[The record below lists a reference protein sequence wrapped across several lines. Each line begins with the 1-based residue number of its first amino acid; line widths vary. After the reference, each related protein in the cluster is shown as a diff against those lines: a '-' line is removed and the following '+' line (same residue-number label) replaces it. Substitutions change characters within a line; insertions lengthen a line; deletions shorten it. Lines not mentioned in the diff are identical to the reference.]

1 MRPGR
6 HGGMSS
12 SELELILARNG
23 NFLSVRRAGSGDGF
37 ASLHNGITGD
47 FILGINGGWLPE
59 YSRMQQP
66 KYDCECTPGGHC
78 RSGQHG
84 ILLLRGWR
92 NTLYELVTRN
102 RVRVTREIRRILGD
116 VDARNAADYGAV
128 AAPMSDPSPSW
139 NHTGLRGAA

>member
-1 MRPGR
+1 MA
-6 HGGMSS
+6 S

-37 ASLHNGITGD
+37 ASLHNGITGE

-78 RSGQHG
+78 RSGAHG
-84 ILLLRGWR
+84 ILLMRGWR
-92 NTLYELVTRN
+92 NILFELVARGLVHVTKE
-102 RVRVTREIRRILGD
+102 VRRTLGE
-116 VDARNAADYGAV
+116 VESLDARDYGMV

-139 NHTGLRGAA
+139 QYRGVA